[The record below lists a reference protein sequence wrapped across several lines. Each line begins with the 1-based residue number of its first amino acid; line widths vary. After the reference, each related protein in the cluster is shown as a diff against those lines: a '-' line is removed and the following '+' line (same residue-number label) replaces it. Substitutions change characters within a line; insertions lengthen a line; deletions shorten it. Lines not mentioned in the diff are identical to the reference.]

1 MKREERRQAI
11 MDLLVQL
18 GAVDLDDLAQRFDVS
33 KMTIH
38 RDLDDLENLGL
49 LRKIRG
55 GATIESGTQFEAD
68 YRYRALQNVD
78 VKRAVADKAASLIEP
93 GMTVLI
99 NDGTTAG
106 LMADAIVNMRPL
118 TVITNNLAAINTLTD
133 VQGVNLIALGGTY
146 SRKFNG
152 FFGMMTEESLSRLQV
167 DLAFLSTPAVNG
179 LTCYHMDESVTRCKR
194 AMIDAGAKVV
204 LLADGKKFGRTALH
218 QLSDMTAFDTVV
230 TLDLDLQH
238 AAPLREAGIEILN
251 AKE

>member
-1 MKREERRQAI
+1 
-11 MDLLVQL
+11 MDLLVEL
-18 GAVDLDDLAQRFDVS
+18 GAVDLDDLSQRFDVS

-68 YRYRALQNVD
+68 FRYRLLQNVD
-78 VKRAVADKAASLIEP
+78 VKRAIANKAAAIVEP

-106 LMADAIVNMRPL
+106 MMADALASVRPL

-133 VQGVNLIALGGTY
+133 VQGINLIALGGTY

-152 FFGMMTEESLSRLQV
+152 FFGLMTEESLSRLRV
-167 DLAFLSTPAVNG
+167 DIAFLSTPAVTG
-179 LTCYHMDESVTRCKR
+179 MTCYHMDESVTRCKR
-194 AMIDAGAKVV
+194 AMISAGAKVV
-204 LLADGKKFGRTALH
+204 LLADGRKFGRTALH
-218 QLSDMTAFDTVV
+218 QLADMSAFQTLV
-230 TLDLDLQH
+230 TLDLAPEH
-238 AAPLREAGIEILN
+238 AAPLIEAGIEILN
-251 AKE
+251 AKD